1 MSQPAMNIYR
11 YLVATAA
18 IGLTVSV
25 GCATSWNG
33 AALTATDRG
42 TMPSVAATNLAHPS
56 DPARLGHPATPQ
68 QLQPSSRVPGQP
80 PAAQPSSSIPGGSS
94 TQGQPLVEQV
104 GYNNRVSQTGF
115 VTARRKPQTAES
127 WTGHNCPPGGHPQA
141 RGHMTFNHAGSA
153 DPCNGACGPS
163 GPVYPCMPPMSNF
176 GLDAQEFLCDGG
188 DRMPDAAVR
197 LDDKI
202 IGVGLEDTVVKYETP
217 KGTLHVEPSN
227 RVCIYAPRFAAV
239 RRITGAL
246 TDEAATGPV
255 AYIGPDGPG
264 NVLAPQPSS
273 AVMNPIGPENQNIA
287 KGPDALRGR
296 DLGVPVDMVNGPV
309 LAADVIAVLEN
320 LSVISDGILRDAD
333 KPWLAKGADAAV
345 IWSLD
350 QTPQV
355 VVDNIQASVATVDLA
370 VEGITGYELPGGRLR
385 VIKVADRR
393 SANVGDIV
401 TFVIRVDNTGE
412 GKLSN
417 VVLTDN
423 LTTRLEYVPDSQTC
437 TKGVKFETEEN
448 EGGSLRL
455 TWKFTDDFEVGEGA
469 IIRFRCK
476 VR

>member
-1 MSQPAMNIYR
+1 MNQLNSNISAKSLNNTR
-11 YLVATAA
+11 QAA
-18 IGLTVSV
+18 IPFAVPCLLLACLTLAG
-25 GCATSWNG
+25 GCATPW
-33 AALTATDRG
+33 G
-42 TMPSVAATNLAHPS
+42 TNHATNNPQVAPQPIGQSQATTNTPPVTYQAAAHQS
-56 DPARLGHPATPQ
+56 QSNT
-68 QLQPSSRVPGQP
+68 QPNTQP
-80 PAAQPSSSIPGGSS
+80 IQ
-94 TQGQPLVEQV
+94 QV
-104 GYNNRVSQTGF
+104 GYNQTGYNQL
-115 VTARRKPQTAES
+115 TGRTSQPTPQYQTAGY
-127 WTGHNCPPGGHPQA
+127 TCPPGGCPPTH
-141 RGHMTFNHAGSA
+141 GHQPSQYQGSQHSNACTAGC
-153 DPCNGACGPS
+153 CNTAA
-163 GPVYPCMPPMSNF
+163 PVYPCMPPMSNF
-176 GLDAQEFLCDGG
+176 GLDPQEFLCDGG
-188 DRMPDAAVR
+188 DQMPDAAVR

-202 IGVGLEDTVVKYETP
+202 IGVGLEDTVVKYQTP

-227 RVCIYAPRFAAV
+227 RVCIYAPRFASV
-239 RRITGAL
+239 RRINGAV
-246 TDEAATGPV
+246 TDELATGPV

-264 NVLAPQPSS
+264 NVLARQPSS
-273 AVMNPIGPENQNIA
+273 AVMNPVGPEHSNLA

-309 LAADVIAVLEN
+309 LAADVIAVLAN

-333 KPWLAKGADAAV
+333 KPWLAKGAQAAV

-350 QTPQV
+350 QAPQV

-370 VEGITGYELPGGRLR
+370 AEGITGYELPGGRLR
-385 VIKVADRR
+385 VIKVADRH

-412 GKLSN
+412 GKLTE

-423 LTTRLEYVPDSQTC
+423 LTTRLEYIADSQTC
-437 TKGVKFETEEN
+437 TKGVKFETEAN